1 MVNAPIL
8 TDAGRALLMRAIA
21 GDGLVFTKFEI
32 GSGAPPADAADLEE
46 LVIPEYEFGITAI
59 DKTTSGYVTITG
71 SFDNSIIEEPMRWTE
86 LGLFAKLD
94 EQGADEVLY
103 AYVNDGDDAGMLT
116 PAGAVVAEQTVNL
129 MIVVGD
135 AENVTAIMAESAVFA
150 TKAELQEH
158 EADKSN
164 PHNVTKAQV
173 GLGNVENLPFDNQVV
188 NFSAAG
194 TLEEP
199 LTGERMTTLMGKIK
213 KAVSSLISHIGNNS
227 NPHSVTR
234 AQLGAAAASH
244 THNASDI
251 NAGVLSVTRG
261 GTGVS
266 ALSTAPT
273 AGDTAPITSDG
284 VYGPIHDLS
293 ESLWEIVSYVA
304 GPPLVVLSSDY
315 ADQIIVIFGFGVCT
329 VAVRNLK
336 NMPAGVETEIGTLPT
351 TYDFGIAYGGVRTVR
366 LAPPYN
372 IAQDVCCPSDNALR
386 VRLHV
391 KTNGKIYAQTY
402 HTTGTSGSLNLY
414 AAVTYVCGI

>member
-46 LVIPEYEFGITAI
+46 LVSPEYEFGITAI

-116 PAGAVVAEQTVNL
+116 PAGAVVAEQTVNM

-150 TKAELQEH
+150 TKVELQEH
-158 EADKSN
+158 EADESN

-188 NFSAAG
+188 NFTAAG

-213 KAVSSLISHIGNNS
+213 KAISSLISHIGNTS
-227 NPHSVTR
+227 NPHGVTR
-234 AQLGAAAASH
+234 AQLGAAPTAH
-244 THNASDI
+244 THVISDI
-251 NAGVLSVTRG
+251 TSGVLPLARG
-261 GTGVS
+261 GTGVNS
-266 ALSTAPT
+266 ADALVSAVIGSRNAFEMNTAVNFNEITADGIYFGAAKDIGLPSTFQMAIVQVVNVQNFGT
-273 AGDTAPITSDG
+273 VQIATDIGG
-284 VYGPIHDLS
+284 GYGIK
-293 ESLWEIVSYVA
+293 
-304 GPPLVVLSSDY
+304 
-315 ADQIIVIFGFGVCT
+315 T
-329 VAVRNLK
+329 
-336 NMPAGVETEIGTLPT
+336 
-351 TYDFGIAYGGVRTVR
+351 
-366 LAPPYN
+366 
-372 IAQDVCCPSDNALR
+372 R
-386 VRLHV
+386 VR
-391 KTNGKIYAQTY
+391 
-402 HTTGTSGSLNLY
+402 SGSTWS
-414 AAVTYVCGI
+414 AWT